1 MLPAINGELEE
12 SLHSELF
19 WDGNQKKW
27 AVRQGD
33 WKLIS
38 PKEGVIELYNL
49 SLDLEEKNNLAHQYS
64 AKTNSLKTKYKDWR
78 NEMATPMGDK
88 KKK

>member
-1 MLPAINGELEE
+1 
-12 SLHSELF
+12 LF

-27 AVRQGD
+27 AVRQGN
-33 WKLIS
+33 WKLVS

-49 SLDLEEKNNLAHQYS
+49 KDDIGEKNNLAHKYPV
-64 AKTNSLKTKYKDWR
+64 KTTALKNKYHNWR
-78 NEMATPMGDK
+78 NEMATPMGNK